1 MSPIRGEASCETAE
15 RVRFCFRPMKKE
27 DSEILWY
34 VVFTKP
40 QKELQVVSLLEEK
53 QLVVFLPEVYQKYR
67 NKVQLRPLFP
77 RYLFVQMDLDQV
89 ELGTINYT
97 PGVIRVVS
105 NEETPLPLRN
115 EVIEAIR
122 EEVKRLNERG
132 GLPTEEFKEGERVR
146 LRSGPLAGMEA
157 VFLKH
162 LTPRDRAIVLLR
174 FLGQENQVEID
185 ISEIEPKRRRGT
197 RGRGRKIH
205 YKDKKN
211 DRERSAIAENRKS
224 SGPDRHHRAGLCGAA
239 VGGGVRQKRF
249 PGHRR

>member
-1 MSPIRGEASCETAE
+1 MTQKIPET
-15 RVRFCFRPMKKE
+15 P
-27 DSEILWY
+27 WY

-77 RYLFVQMDLDQV
+77 CYLFVQMDLDQV
-89 ELGTINYT
+89 ELGTVNYT
-97 PGVIRVVS
+97 PGVIKVVS
-105 NEETPLPLRN
+105 NENTPLPLRH

-122 EEVKRLNERG
+122 EEVKRLNESG

-162 LTPRDRAIVLLR
+162 LAPRDRAIVLLR
-174 FLGQENQVEID
+174 FLGRENQVEID

-197 RGRGRKIH
+197 RGRGRKIR

-211 DRERSAIAENRKS
+211 D
-224 SGPDRHHRAGLCGAA
+224 
-239 VGGGVRQKRF
+239 
-249 PGHRR
+249 